1 MLEWRGVNVRR
12 DGTVIVRDASL
23 SVAPPGPV
31 WIVGP
36 GGAGK
41 SSLLSALAGDT
52 LDARVEMRG
61 SCTWNGRALPALQP
75 RAVFIAQATADAAC
89 VRRNEHDGVARSAGV
104 AMRYDAVLRAL
115 EREADVYLVDE
126 PTAGLDDAQARHVRD
141 RLRERSAQAMVVG
154 VTHNRLDCLATGG
167 TTLLLAGGEVHEV
180 APTGRFFAEPA
191 TEAGRVYVE
200 TGNCGISVTARAD
213 AGGNGIWWV
222 VPGLLCG
229 MSRPGLVGD
238 AADAYREL
246 TGHGVRTLLCLEER
260 CAYAIE
266 PVRAAGLSL
275 HRFPMPDMAPPSFSQ
290 AVDICRLAEPAIRA
304 NDGIAVHCRGGLGRT
319 GTVLAA
325 ILVWFGDTAA
335 MAVQR
340 VRAAKPRAI
349 QSEAQQRFLTDF
361 ADRIRG
367 WR

>member
-12 DGTVIVRDASL
+12 DGAVIVRNASL
-23 SVAPPGPV
+23 SVAPPGPM

-61 SCTWNGRALPALQP
+61 SCTWNGCALPALQP
-75 RAVFIAQATADAAC
+75 RAVFLPQATVDAAC
-89 VRRNEHDGVARSAGV
+89 TRRAEHAGASRV
-104 AMRYDAVLRAL
+104 GAATRHDAVLRAL
-115 EREADVYLVDE
+115 ERDASVYLVDE
-126 PTAGLDDAQARHVRD
+126 PTAGLEDAQAEHVRN
-141 RLRERSAQAMVVG
+141 RLRELSAHAMVVG

-180 APTGRFFAEPA
+180 APTQRFFSEPA
-191 TEAGRVYVE
+191 TDAGRVYVE
-200 TGNCGISVTARAD
+200 TGNCGISVTARPAS
-213 AGGNGIWWV
+213 GGNGIWWV

-229 MSRPGLVGD
+229 MSRPGLVGE
-238 AADAYREL
+238 AADAYLEL
-246 TGHGVRTLLCLEER
+246 ADHGVHTLLCLEER
-260 CAYAIE
+260 CAYATE

-275 HRFPMPDMAPPSFSQ
+275 HRFPIPDMAPPSFSQ
-290 AVDICRLAEPAIRA
+290 AIDICRLAEPAIHG

-349 QSEAQQRFLTDF
+349 QSEAQQRFLIDF